1 MLFLNVIFIIAEN
14 SVEPIFYTLLNLFP
28 MFDLFYSFKYFSF
41 ILNIK
46 VMINIFVTSFDGLEF
61 WVMYKKPCIRFGI
74 TLSNNGIIFSL
85 DIYF

>member
-1 MLFLNVIFIIAEN
+1 MEIKFQALFFLQYSQKHLPFCCMLFLNVIFIIAEN

-61 WVMYKKPCIRFGI
+61 
-74 TLSNNGIIFSL
+74 
-85 DIYF
+85 